1 MLALEWNLD
10 DAKQAW
16 FEEGM
21 EQGLEQGLEQGRSQE
36 REAVAVK
43 LIRMGFQFDDVQK
56 VTGLSLQHI
65 QKLAKSNL
73 DV

>member
-21 EQGLEQGLEQGRSQE
+21 EQGLEQGREQE

-65 QKLAKSNL
+65 QKLAQNNSAN
-73 DV
+73 

>member
-21 EQGLEQGLEQGRSQE
+21 EKGRES
-36 REAVAVK
+36 VAVK
-43 LIRMGFQFDDVQK
+43 LIRMGLQFAD
-56 VTGLSLQHI
+56 I
-65 QKLAKSNL
+65 QKATDLPIQYIRQLAQNNSV
-73 DV
+73 D